1 LIRAFGRPDF
11 DRDNA
16 LDTPTA
22 TSRLSPLRAALFNDT
37 SHDRHFGCDLV
48 VAEVDRRL
56 AQVGVKPVWRHY
68 VEDDW
73 RTSPEIVS
81 STLDVDVVVVN
92 GEGTIHDCAT
102 WPRGARL
109 CRVGLYAKR
118 DLRVP
123 SFLINATI
131 HAIDDKAAQLLRSF
145 NRIFVRDSASQNELR
160 GFGID
165 STVVPDI
172 TLSADLPK
180 AEGRS
185 GYCYSGN
192 VKKDSGAQL
201 AARGKSENMPFV
213 CVKKEEYGDAP
224 FAPGPLDYAR
234 QLSSYELMLTG
245 RFHVVT
251 FCLATETPFVAVES
265 NTPKISSLLH
275 DIFGSAERVISDEE
289 IASVDLSRFARWS
302 DSEISKLRTF
312 RAAAKESVDR
322 MFAEIGAVA
331 PGQMKRRAA
340 PDFQIVFNG

>member
-1 LIRAFGRPDF
+1 M
-11 DRDNA
+11 
-16 LDTPTA
+16 DTSAA
-22 TSRLSPLRAALFNDT
+22 TSRASPLRAALFNDT

-56 AQVGVKPVWRHY
+56 AEAGVKPIWRHY

-73 RTSPEIVS
+73 RACPEIVS

-102 WPRGARL
+102 WPRAARL
-109 CRVGLYAKR
+109 CRVGHHAKR
-118 DLRVP
+118 QLRVP

-131 HAIDDKAAQLLRSF
+131 HAIDEKAAQLLRSF
-145 NRIFVRDSASQNELR
+145 DRIFVRDSASQNELR

-180 AEGRS
+180 AKTRS

-192 VKKDSGAQL
+192 VKKDSGEQL
-201 AARGKSENMPFV
+201 AARGKAGNMPFV
-213 CVKKEEYGDAP
+213 CVKKEEYGGTP
-224 FAPGPLDYAR
+224 FAPGPLEYAE

-265 NTPKISSLLH
+265 NTPKISSLLR
-275 DIFGSAERVISDEE
+275 DIFGSADRVIPDSE

-302 DSEISKLRTF
+302 ESEISKLRTF
-312 RAAAKESVDR
+312 RAAAKERVDR
-322 MFAEIGAVA
+322 MFAEIGAIA
-331 PGQMKRRAA
+331 PGQAKQRTV
-340 PDFQIVFNG
+340 PDFQIVFNT

>member
-1 LIRAFGRPDF
+1 M
-11 DRDNA
+11 
-16 LDTPTA
+16 DTPAT
-22 TSRLSPLRAALFNDT
+22 TSRPSPLRAALFNDT
-37 SHDRHFGCDLV
+37 SHDQHFGCDLV

-56 AQVGVKPVWRHY
+56 AVAGVTPVWRHY

-73 RTSPEIVS
+73 RTCPEIVS

-92 GEGTIHDCAT
+92 GEGTIHDTAV
-102 WPRGARL
+102 WARAVVL
-109 CRVGLYAKR
+109 SRVGHYAKR
-118 DLRVP
+118 RLGVP

-131 HAIDDKAAQLLRSF
+131 HAIDEKTARVLGSF
-145 NRIFVRDSASQNELR
+145 DRIFVRDSTSQNELLR
-160 GFGID
+160 FGIE

-180 AEGRS
+180 ARTRS

-192 VKKDSGAQL
+192 VKKGSGEQL
-201 AARGKSENMPFV
+201 ALRGKAGNMPFV
-213 CVKKEEYGDAP
+213 CVKKEEYGGAP
-224 FAPGPLDYAR
+224 FAPGPLEYAE

-265 NTPKISSLLH
+265 NTPKISSLLR
-275 DIFGSAERVISDEE
+275 DIFGSTDRVISDEE

-302 DSEISKLRTF
+302 ESEISKLRAF
-312 RAAAKESVDR
+312 RTAAREKVDR

-331 PGQMKRRAA
+331 PRQAKPRAT
-340 PDFQIVFNG
+340 PDFQIVFNA